1 MARRDPEAAALLAEA
16 IAETADPLERAREAA
31 YDPLTIYARLKKFYG
46 CFTHSELEEMHYVT
60 LFGYW
65 RRAKRM
71 AEDER
76 QSLAETQAQLQ
87 AGMVPESEL
96 SGMFPQATVW
106 DGG

>member
-1 MARRDPEAAALLAEA
+1 MARRDPEAAALLAEV
-16 IAETADPLERAREAA
+16 IAETADPVERAARAA

-71 AEDER
+71 AQEDRTAFDEM
-76 QSLAETQAQLQ
+76 QARMP
-87 AGMVPESEL
+87 GMVPESEL
-96 SGMFPQATVW
+96 GGMFPQATVW